1 VAVRVVLDE
10 SDQGDEEARQIEEEW
25 RQWNPGVPLEVL
37 RTEYSSVVDPFIT
50 YIDELCLRK
59 DQQLVV
65 LIPTLIPSRLRY
77 RFLHNQL
84 DLVLSAA
91 LRNHPE
97 VITARVT
104 MPLEDEPGG
113 DAG

>member
-1 VAVRVVLDE
+1 M
-10 SDQGDEEARQIEEEW
+10 
-25 RQWNPGVPLEVL
+25 
-37 RTEYSSVVDPFIT
+37 
-50 YIDELCLRK
+50 
-59 DQQLVV
+59 V
-65 LIPTLIPSRLRY
+65 LIPALVPSRLRY
-77 RFLHNQL
+77 RFLHNQI

-113 DAG
+113 DSG

>member
-1 VAVRVVLDE
+1 
-10 SDQGDEEARQIEEEW
+10 
-25 RQWNPGVPLEVL
+25 
-37 RTEYSSVVDPFIT
+37 
-50 YIDELCLRK
+50 
-59 DQQLVV
+59 V

-91 LRNHPE
+91 LRTHPE
-97 VITARVT
+97 VIVARVT
-104 MPLEDEPGG
+104 LPLEAQPGG